1 MRRKIRTLIVG
12 GMAIGL
18 QTLAAAAAFGQAV
31 DRDGDKPF
39 VDIRV
44 VIAADR
50 RYVVPEL
57 NFGIATIE
65 IWNRYPR
72 PMLVEL
78 TAGGRSAGSGGAL
91 RPRARSAQVVVES
104 GQTVI
109 LGGVMS
115 GDTVTAEARPPSL
128 GQIPILGFLFRRKM
142 RSVDRNILL
151 IIQPTIVSP
160 Q

>member
-65 IWNRYPR
+65 VWNRYPR

-78 TAGGRSAGSGGAL
+78 TAGGGAGGAL
-91 RPRARSAQVVVES
+91 RPRAKSAQVVVES

-115 GDTVTAEARPPSL
+115 GETVTAEARPPSL
-128 GQIPILGFLFRRKM
+128 GQIPILGFLFRREK

-160 Q
+160 R

>member
-31 DRDGDKPF
+31 ERDGDKPF
-39 VDIRV
+39 IDLRV
-44 VIAADR
+44 VVTADQ
-50 RYVVPEL
+50 RYVLPDL

-72 PMLVEL
+72 PMLVEF
-78 TAGGRSAGSGGAL
+78 TAGGAL
-91 RPRARSAQVVVES
+91 RPRAKSAQVVVES

-115 GDTVTAEARPPSL
+115 GETVTAEARTPLIGKLPV
-128 GQIPILGFLFRRKM
+128 PGFLFQERRKAN
-142 RSVDRNILL
+142 RNILL
-151 IIQPTIVSP
+151 ILQPRLVSSE
-160 Q
+160 